1 MARFFGFTV
10 SLLFVIWGGM
20 LFYGAYSRWPVL
32 VDPPEG
38 MSLVN
43 TQVLLKRLFG
53 KRAALWDTYFLA
65 LVFIGAGIFG
75 LYACFR

>member
-1 MARFFGFTV
+1 MARFFGVTV
-10 SLLFVIWGGM
+10 SLILLVWGAV
-20 LFYGAYSRWPVL
+20 LFYGAYCRWPVL

-43 TQVLLKRLFG
+43 AQVLLKRLFG

-65 LVFIGAGIFG
+65 VVFIGAGLFG
-75 LYACFR
+75 MYACFR